1 MSEAHLTRP
10 HRAPA
15 PEKPGGGGGVMRAPK
30 RPLATEDA
38 VDGLSCD
45 GVDTERLLL
54 HSGIDGRKDG
64 GKPLRE
70 HRLARPGGAD
80 HEHAVTAHR
89 GDNAG
94 ALGTLLPDHVR
105 VIKRDAAQRGRRR
118 PLRVGAQRFA
128 QAAFQLSEPREQT
141 RADAAQ
147 LDVVIDPVSHEHAT
161 GIARENLIGDLASH
175 GPHHGIE
182 RQLAHKERPLEP
194 FRGICPDP
202 ARMPTAMARS
212 SPVPVL
218 RISPGVRLT
227 TSSYGEARIPPT

>member
-1 MSEAHLTRP
+1 MGSP
-10 HRAPA
+10 
-15 PEKPGGGGGVMRAPK
+15 
-30 RPLATEDA
+30 ATEWIRSA
-38 VDGLSCD
+38 SCCTA
-45 GVDTERLLL
+45 G
-54 HSGIDGRKDG
+54 SMGGRMVVSRCASIVLPD
-64 GKPLRE
+64 
-70 HRLARPGGAD
+70 PGGAD

-194 FRGICPDP
+194 VQGES
-202 ARMPTAMARS
+202 APTRRECRRRWRDRAPYRS
-212 SPVPVL
+212 CGY
-218 RISPGVRLT
+218 RR
-227 TSSYGEARIPPT
+227 A